1 MTTLAIITSLLYA
14 ALMLSYWR
22 AWRSLSEQKIPP
34 DWQPAEM
41 LTVIVPARNEAAN
54 IGACLRSILTGS
66 YPANLLEIIVVD
78 DFSEDDTVAEVK
90 WVQMEESRHSSE
102 STSLRLLRLADCAPE
117 VLFRGGS
124 AAAPLPPP
132 GRGLPGHLHTTFSPK
147 KKALTLAVAQ
157 ANGTIIVTTDADCIV
172 PPDWLRHIAAALSE
186 PGQVM
191 LTGPVAIHRERG
203 FLQNFQ
209 ALDVAGMMGI
219 TGAGLHMGWQRMGN
233 GANLAYRKSVF
244 EEVGGYAGNEQA
256 ASGDDMFLMQKV
268 AAHYPKGVFFLKH
281 PAATVLTEAQ
291 PTWGA
296 LGQQRLRWGS
306 KNAALPEWPVRVSL
320 LTVFVFCW
328 CILLNMAA
336 LLWRLMVSPSES
348 GGLAALLL
356 FSLLVKA
363 ASDYLLLRE
372 MCRWLGRREW
382 LQWFW
387 PSFFLHIVYV
397 AGMGTASLFFKKYVW
412 KGRKLA

>member
-1 MTTLAIITSLLYA
+1 MTAFAIIVSLLYA

-22 AWRSLSEQKIPP
+22 AWRSLLEQKIPP

-78 DFSEDDTVAEVK
+78 DFSEDDTAAQVKQVQAELLAE
-90 WVQMEESRHSSE
+90 QSSA
-102 STSLRLLRLADCAPE
+102 SLRLLGLADYPPE
-117 VLFRGGS
+117 VLFRGG
-124 AAAPLPPP
+124 AATASLP
-132 GRGLPGHLHTTFSPK
+132 GRGLPGHEDMVFSPK

-268 AAHYPKGVFFLKH
+268 AAHYPEGVFFLKN

-328 CILLNMAA
+328 CILLNMVA
-336 LLWRLMVSPSES
+336 LLWRLMVSPLES

-356 FSLLVKA
+356 FSLSVKA

>member
-1 MTTLAIITSLLYA
+1 MTAFAIVASLLYA

-22 AWRSLSEQKIPP
+22 AWRSLLEQKILP

-41 LTVIVPARNEAAN
+41 LTVIVPARNEAGN

-78 DFSEDDTVAEVK
+78 DFSEDDTAAQVKQVQAE
-90 WVQMEESRHSSE
+90 WLAEQSSV
-102 STSLRLLRLADCAPE
+102 SLRLLGLADCPPE
-117 VLFRGGS
+117 VLFRGG
-124 AAAPLPPP
+124 AATASLP
-132 GRGLPGHLHTTFSPK
+132 GRGLPGHEDTMFSPK

-157 ANGTIIVTTDADCIV
+157 ANGTIIVTTDADCIA

-186 PGQVM
+186 PGRVL

-268 AAHYPKGVFFLKH
+268 ATHYPKGVFFLKH

-291 PTWGA
+291 PTWAA

-328 CILLNMAA
+328 CILLNVAA
-336 LLWRLMVSPSES
+336 LLWRLMVSSSES

-356 FSLLVKA
+356 FSLLSKA

-382 LQWFW
+382 LRWFW